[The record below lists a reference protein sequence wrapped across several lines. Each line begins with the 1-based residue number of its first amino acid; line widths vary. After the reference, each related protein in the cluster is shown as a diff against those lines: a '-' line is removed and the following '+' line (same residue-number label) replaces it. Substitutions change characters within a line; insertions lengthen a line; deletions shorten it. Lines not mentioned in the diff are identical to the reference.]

1 MNVTPQQDW
10 REVLRPAQLAGIA
23 SRRGIRRTPIGTLQV
38 SDGGLSTPPATV
50 PTCAEIG
57 A

>member
-10 REVLRPAQLAGIA
+10 REVLRQAQRAGIA